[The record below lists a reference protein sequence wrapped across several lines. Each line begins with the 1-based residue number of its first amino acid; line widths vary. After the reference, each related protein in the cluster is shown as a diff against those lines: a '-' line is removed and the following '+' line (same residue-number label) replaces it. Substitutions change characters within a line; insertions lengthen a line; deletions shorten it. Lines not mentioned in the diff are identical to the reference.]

1 MKTANLPLFCDNTDL
16 LPSGILALEIP
27 EKTHRLQLPETERK
41 ADGMRKKIVG
51 VIPPIITP
59 VDKQERVDE
68 TGLRTLVDHCID
80 HGLHGIFV
88 CGSNGECMALTQKE
102 RDRAI
107 RITLDQCAGRVPVI
121 AGCMDSS
128 TQRVIENIKR
138 FEDMGGETAVVTPVF
153 YARHATQDET
163 VRHFEEISRHT
174 SANLMIYNI
183 PPFTGQLLTADT
195 IIRLAQ
201 IDKVIGVKDTSGNF
215 PLFTKLLHHFKGTDF
230 LVHQGATNLA
240 VPSLLMGADGYIP
253 SLAPLFPKAHLNLY
267 ERGRKGDIANAMKW
281 GAIVDEIC
289 KLYPMAKSQTASTK
303 YAISTL
309 GFADKRVC
317 QPTEPI
323 TAQEMQRIDAH
334 IQRLQEYM

>member
-1 MKTANLPLFCDNTDL
+1 M
-16 LPSGILALEIP
+16 
-27 EKTHRLQLPETERK
+27 
-41 ADGMRKKIVG
+41 
-51 VIPPIITP
+51 
-59 VDKQERVDE
+59 
-68 TGLRTLVDHCID
+68 
-80 HGLHGIFV
+80 
-88 CGSNGECMALTQKE
+88 
-102 RDRAI
+102 
-107 RITLDQCAGRVPVI
+107 
-121 AGCMDSS
+121 
-128 TQRVIENIKR
+128 
-138 FEDMGGETAVVTPVF
+138 VTPVF

-215 PLFTKLLHHFKGTDF
+215 PLFTKLLHHFKGADF
-230 LVHQGATNLA
+230 LVHQGSTNLA

-267 ERGRKGDIANAMKW
+267 EYGRKGDIANAMKW